1 MLRIAVIALFVA
13 NLLLLGFQC
22 SKPPAQPETTFKK
35 TVVEDSGIPTIH
47 LFNELMQDQD
57 LMSGNRL
64 CFSLGPFHSSK
75 DRNEVRTSLL
85 EVSASM
91 TERETQALVEKGY
104 WVFLPPY
111 ASLLEANQ
119 VLLSL
124 QALGLNDIGV
134 IYDGDLKNAISLG
147 YFLRQENALERKNG
161 LEDRGYAP
169 LIRVQRE
176 AEPRYWLDYEQNPG
190 SGLITL
196 DMQNRPND
204 FMQRTMPCPESDP
217 FEIISSASEN
227 LAEKTVQPPALV
239 PEEEPQLV
247 TEESSEPPA
256 EQSSEPP
263 PGEGSEPPS
272 GEGGKPPSGE
282 GSEPPPGEGSE
293 PPEEISSEPP
303 PEEND
308 ESRQTD
314 VNSSQTTETIDIDP
328 GESIDAA
335 PSDNNEA
342 VPAQANETG
351 PGNVL
356 EVDSQNTNDIELQ
369 NGNEADPEVS
379 ANLTDDSLQQPTEI
393 PEGDDG
399 TKPTEN
405 EPQSGSETEVEVLG
419 IPVDDTVQQQADP
432 PGESDGSQTI
442 VEAVVDPD
450 EGIGGVPDDGV
461 EPVPVQDSETGSENS
476 IGTGPVI
483 GYGVESEDDNET
495 GSEDGNEAESV
506 DGNEVESVNGDETE
520 TDAG

>member
-13 NLLLLGFQC
+13 NLLLLGFQS
-22 SKPPAQPETTFKK
+22 SKPPAQPETTAKK
-35 TVVEDSGIPTIH
+35 TVVEESGVPTIH
-47 LFNELMQDQD
+47 LFNEMMQDQD

-75 DRNEVRTSLL
+75 DRNEVRISLL

-124 QALGLNDIGV
+124 QALGLKDIAV

-147 YFLRQENALERKNG
+147 YFMRQENALKRKKG
-161 LEDRGYAP
+161 LEDRDYAP
-169 LIRVQRE
+169 LIRVQRQ

-217 FEIISSASEN
+217 FEIISSTSEN
-227 LAEKTVQPPALV
+227 LAAKTVQPQELT
-239 PEEEPQLV
+239 PEEESQPATV
-247 TEESSEPPA
+247 ESGEPPL
-256 EQSSEPP
+256 
-263 PGEGSEPPS
+263 
-272 GEGGKPPSGE
+272 
-282 GSEPPPGEGSE
+282 
-293 PPEEISSEPP
+293 
-303 PEEND
+303 
-308 ESRQTD
+308 
-314 VNSSQTTETIDIDP
+314 
-328 GESIDAA
+328 
-335 PSDNNEA
+335 
-342 VPAQANETG
+342 AQANETG
-351 PGNVL
+351 PENVL
-356 EVDSQNTNDIELQ
+356 EVDSQNTNDVELQ
-369 NGNEADPEVS
+369 NGKEAGPEVS
-379 ANLTDDSLQQPTEI
+379 ENLADDSLQQPAEI

-399 TKPTEN
+399 SKPTEN
-405 EPQSGSETEVEVLG
+405 EPQSGGETEAEVLE
-419 IPVDDTVQQQADP
+419 ILVDDTVQQQAES
-432 PGESDGSQTI
+432 PGESDGSEPI
-442 VEAVVDPD
+442 EEAVIDLE
-450 EGIGGVPDDGV
+450 EGIDSVPDDGV
-461 EPVPVQDSETGSENS
+461 EPVPVQDSETGSENN

-483 GYGVESEDDNET
+483 GYGIESEDDNET

-506 DGNEVESVNGDETE
+506 DGNEVESANGDETE